1 MKLFCNDEESEQVC
15 KIMNEFDEHRS
26 TYIKVN
32 HIEFSKQM
40 TSKRAYVGA
49 PMLQVESNCVKVNGT
64 DRYGYDSVQG
74 AQTSHGTRYVY
85 EGEKLYTEIRKWY
98 DNRLQE
104 RREEKLNDIL

>member
-1 MKLFCNDEESEQVC
+1 MKLFCNDEESEEVC
-15 KIMNEFDEHRS
+15 KIMNEFDVHNS

-64 DRYGYDSVQG
+64 DIFFMEILIEIVVFCQLIQIWVINLYLLIIVQMVI
-74 AQTSHGTRYVY
+74 TFYLLIF
-85 EGEKLYTEIRKWY
+85 GE
-98 DNRLQE
+98 N
-104 RREEKLNDIL
+104 

>member
-1 MKLFCNDEESEQVC
+1 MNFICDSEESEEIC
-15 KIMNEFDEHRS
+15 KIMNEFDVHRS
-26 TYIKVN
+26 IYITSIKVN

-64 DRYGYDSVQG
+64 DRYGYNS
-74 AQTSHGTRYVY
+74 TSHGTRYVY

-98 DNRLQE
+98 DNRLQK
-104 RREEKLNDIL
+104 RREEKLKEILE

>member
-26 TYIKVN
+26 TFIKVN
-32 HIEFSKQM
+32 HIEFSKKI
-40 TSKRAYVGA
+40 TSRRACVGA
-49 PMLQVESNCVKVNGT
+49 PMLQVESNCVKVNGS
-64 DRYGYDSVQG
+64 DKWYNN
-74 AQTSHGTRYVY
+74 TSHGTRYVY
-85 EGEKLYTEIRKWY
+85 EYEKLYTEIRKWY

>member
-1 MKLFCNDEESEQVC
+1 MSKLFCNDEESEQVC
-15 KIMNEFDEHRS
+15 KIMNEFDVHRS

-49 PMLQVESNCVKVNGT
+49 PLLQVESNCVKVNGT
-64 DRYGYDSVQG
+64 DRYGVGGLGTHQ
-74 AQTSHGTRYVY
+74 GTRYVY

-98 DNRLQE
+98 DNRLQK
-104 RREEKLNDIL
+104 RREEKLEEILK